1 VDSSVFNKSRFLN
14 LKGQLV
20 SLESP
25 LVMGILNVTPDSF
38 YDGGKYYGFNEAF
51 RQVEHMVKAGV
62 DIIDVGACSSR
73 PGSDIVPVKEE
84 LDRLIPIASIIR
96 DKYPEL
102 LLSIDTFRADVAKVM
117 VLDYGFA
124 LVNDISAG
132 RFDPEMFDTVAR
144 LNVPYLLMHM
154 RGTPENMQDNPVYE
168 NLIAEITLF
177 FAERVRELRL
187 KGVNDIIIDPG
198 FGFGKT
204 LDHNFEILG
213 RLNEFRVFDFPIL
226 AGISRKSM
234 VYKVID
240 GGSDEALCGTSAA
253 HMLALLQGA
262 NILRVHDV
270 KAAVDCV
277 KIFTKYKR
285 INS

>member
-14 LKGQLV
+14 LKGRLV

-38 YDGGKYYGFNEAF
+38 YDGGKFYGINEAF
-51 RQVEHMVKAGV
+51 RQVEEMVEAGV

-102 LLSIDTFRADVAKVM
+102 LLSIDTFRAEVAKVM
-117 VLDYGFA
+117 VNDYGFA

-132 RFDPEMFDTVAR
+132 RFDPEMFETVAR
-144 LNVPYLLMHM
+144 LSVPYILMHM

-168 NLIAEITLF
+168 NLIAEMTLF
-177 FAERVRELRL
+177 FAERVRELRM
-187 KGVNDIIIDPG
+187 KGVNDIII
-198 FGFGKT
+198 
-204 LDHNFEILG
+204 
-213 RLNEFRVFDFPIL
+213 
-226 AGISRKSM
+226 
-234 VYKVID
+234 
-240 GGSDEALCGTSAA
+240 
-253 HMLALLQGA
+253 
-262 NILRVHDV
+262 LRFWVG
-270 KAAVDCV
+270 
-277 KIFTKYKR
+277 
-285 INS
+285 